1 MNLYNMLHGYSSACI
16 TILPMLGRKPED
28 YPRFRDCVV
37 LNSESIVIY
46 ARVGGNNRGCGY
58 GEEELLKDPNF
69 IRTFDDAFDS
79 TYGYYLFTVPDKWKK
94 DFEAIMDARF
104 FDVSDEYVEYL
115 EQFWAN
121 IAEKGAIR
129 KIFREEGQLDE
140 EYDHRPD

>member
-28 YPRFRDCVV
+28 YLRFRDCVV

-140 EYDHRPD
+140 EHDHRPD